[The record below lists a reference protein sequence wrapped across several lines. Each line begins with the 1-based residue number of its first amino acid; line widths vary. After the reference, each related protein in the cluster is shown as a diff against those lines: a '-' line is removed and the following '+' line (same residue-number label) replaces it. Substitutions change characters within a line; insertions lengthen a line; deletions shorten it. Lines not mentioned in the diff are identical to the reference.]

1 MTKSAGNYYGAYFR
15 WINKTGHLYRPVKD
29 QILNAVKEVIL
40 PVFEKLGK
48 QKFLECFKNNM
59 SSKSNEAYDHV
70 LWALAPKDSYFSIGS
85 LYYLFVYY
93 SILKFYGM

>member
-1 MTKSAGNYYGAYFR
+1 MTKSAGNYYGANFR
-15 WINKTGHLYRPVKD
+15 WIKY
-29 QILNAVKEVIL
+29 QILNSAKEVIL

-59 SSKSNEAYDHV
+59 SSKSNEAYDDV

>member
-1 MTKSAGNYYGAYFR
+1 MDKYNG
-15 WINKTGHLYRPVKD
+15 GHLHRPVKD
-29 QILNAVKEVIL
+29 QTPNAVKEVIL

-70 LWALAPKDSYFSIGS
+70 LWALPPKDSYFSIGS
-85 LYYLFVYY
+85 
-93 SILKFYGM
+93 